1 MYDSTS
7 RSYCLSSNS
16 PPECSAAPVSARP
29 SDAPSPSGR
38 VAATVLVLG
47 LLFLWSTPAEAQTA
61 RILVSNV
68 SQGGD
73 DEVNLSGNDHAQLFH
88 TGANTGSNTGWVL
101 TSLTVV
107 AENAEDFDVEICEAD
122 DTTEFPTSNCT
133 ELTRPGSFAAGSL
146 EFTHLGILLNAND
159 NYLAVFKQ
167 DGSQNV
173 TLDST
178 TNSGEDATGL
188 SDWSIKNKFDWN
200 NGGTWQHKGGS
211 NEAIQ
216 ITVNGYQRPANQ
228 GATGRPSIYPSAEGA
243 GILLADTEGIDDPN
257 GVLVVG
263 SRTGEAARLDDWSYQ
278 WIRVDS
284 ATAAETNIGADS
296 LRYQPVDADIGN
308 LIKVS
313 VSFED
318 GLGYSETVTS
328 LPFGPLA
335 QPAGP
340 SQTPSTLVSNTGQS
354 ASATAMI
361 TQQYAMGFRLG
372 VHGQGY
378 EISSVSIELDAAP
391 SSLTVSLWIGVPTAN
406 THNGV
411 AAYKLFDF
419 STPPSFQVGL
429 NKFTAP
435 AGAFAYQN
443 VEHFIVLS
451 GFGASLSIKETTSDA
466 EDTGGLTV
474 LTEMKPLGVLTISTH
489 GRGEVVSGSVRV
501 VADEPI
507 GGVLRFDLPGIGVAG
522 VGASSPLHD
531 AIFPVRRQEA
541 GINTGV
547 AVHNLGEEAMEVT
560 CELMQGGTVLDDVSI
575 PLAANGQTSWFIDQ
589 AFPAA
594 DTSDFTGSVRCDAV
608 GEGRFSAVALELDAA
623 SRIFTTL
630 PVVPVPEMPS
640 QE

>member
-7 RSYCLSSNS
+7 RSYCLSSTS

-29 SDAPSPSGR
+29 SNAPSPSGR

-47 LLFLWSTPAEAQTA
+47 LLLLWSTPAEAQTA

-88 TGANTGSNTGWVL
+88 TGASNTGWVL

-122 DTTEFPTSNCT
+122 DTTELPTSTCT

-146 EFTHLGILLNAND
+146 EFTYDGFLILSAND

-167 DGSQNV
+167 DGSENV

-228 GATGRPSIYPSAEGA
+228 DATGRPSIYPSAEGA
-243 GILLADTEGIDDPN
+243 GILLADTEGIADGN

-318 GLGYSETVTS
+318 GRGYSETVTS

-361 TQQYAMGFRLG
+361 TQQYGHGLQVGDSRPGLRNLERLDRTG
-372 VHGQGY
+372 RGAVEPDRLPVDRRPYCQHAQRGRGIQAVRLYQPPLLPGRPEQVHGARRGIRVPECRALHRAVAFRRLAVAQG
-378 EISSVSIELDAAP
+378 D
-391 SSLTVSLWIGVPTAN
+391 
-406 THNGV
+406 
-411 AAYKLFDF
+411 D
-419 STPPSFQVGL
+419 
-429 NKFTAP
+429 
-435 AGAFAYQN
+435 
-443 VEHFIVLS
+443 
-451 GFGASLSIKETTSDA
+451 
-466 EDTGGLTV
+466 
-474 LTEMKPLGVLTISTH
+474 
-489 GRGEVVSGSVRV
+489 
-501 VADEPI
+501 
-507 GGVLRFDLPGIGVAG
+507 
-522 VGASSPLHD
+522 
-531 AIFPVRRQEA
+531 VRR
-541 GINTGV
+541 
-547 AVHNLGEEAMEVT
+547 
-560 CELMQGGTVLDDVSI
+560 
-575 PLAANGQTSWFIDQ
+575 
-589 AFPAA
+589 
-594 DTSDFTGSVRCDAV
+594 
-608 GEGRFSAVALELDAA
+608 
-623 SRIFTTL
+623 
-630 PVVPVPEMPS
+630 
-640 QE
+640 